1 MSNISNKSN
10 NHQLTVKQEVF
21 CQNVVEGLSLS
32 DSYREAYNTS
42 KMKDTT
48 INQKAYELSKNGD
61 ITVRINQL
69 RQVGV
74 DKHEV
79 SVDKILNELMRV
91 AFFDPTK
98 LFDRNNKLIPIT
110 KLSRD
115 VLAGISSIDFGNDEN
130 EELGYRSLKWIKTQD
145 KLKALELIG
154 KYFAMFT
161 DKTLDVTPREQVE
174 KEYNERKKQEAT
186 DLLERLANENETI
199 GNEPDFPN

>member
-1 MSNISNKSN
+1 MKQLKHNE
-10 NHQLTVKQEVF
+10 LTVKQEVF
-21 CQNVVEGLSLS
+21 CQKVVEGFSLS
-32 DSYREAYNTS
+32 DSYRDAYNTS

-48 INQKAYELSKNGD
+48 INQKAYELNKNGD

-69 RQVGV
+69 RRAGV
-74 DKHEV
+74 DKHGV
-79 SVDKILNELMRV
+79 SVEKILNELMRV

-98 LFDRNNKLIPIT
+98 LFDRYNKLIPIT
-110 KLSRD
+110 NLPRD
-115 VLAGISSIDFGNDEN
+115 VLAGISSIDIGNDEN
-130 EELGYRSLKWIKTQD
+130 DELGYNSVKWIKTQD

-186 DLLERLANENETI
+186 DLLERLAKENETI
-199 GNEPDFPN
+199 GNEPDIPN